1 MFCPNCGTQNADGV
15 RFCANCGNNLMPD
28 ANAAPAQPQAPYTA
42 PVQPVQP
49 VQPAPAPV
57 QPVAPIVAMPQQK
70 TNVLCI
76 VGMITSFVS
85 IITLGTTS
93 LISLILSIIG
103 LITAGKK
110 NERGKGQ
117 AITGIII
124 SSVLL
129 VSILIG
135 VIVGINNANSYRKRY
150 DDPPRRTTEYEETT
164 RRTTRETTEETTYEE
179 TTEETTRRTTRETT
193 EEPTAGTSETESNRG
208 YSLTSVGNAKTGKVA
223 LTEGKWVTFIEEGD
237 HYEFM
242 GWLMPGLKKFSFSRT
257 FISGMLHDMLPK
269 NFNFQYSFSNSFN
282 TNTHGSVRPFLFTG
296 SFERVFP
303 FDIYPL
309 QLIKACIVG
318 DVELQEK
325 LGIYEVEPEDFALC
339 EFIDP
344 SKTEIQTIIREAL
357 EVLRKEAI

>member
-1 MFCPNCGTQNADGV
+1 MFCPKCGTQNTDGV

-42 PVQPVQP
+42 PVQP

-124 SSVLL
+124 SAVLVVTWIFAICL
-129 VSILIG
+129 GVSRYMETSRR
-135 VIVGINNANSYRKRY
+135 VYEPTRKN
-150 DDPPRRTTEYEETT
+150 TEYEETT
-164 RRTTRETTEETTYEE
+164 RRTTRETTEETT
-179 TTEETTRRTTRETT
+179 
-193 EEPTAGTSETESNRG
+193 EEPTEGTSESKSKNG
-208 YSLTSVGNAKTGKVA
+208 AYLTSVGNAKTGKVA
-223 LTEGKWVTFIEEGD
+223 LTEGKWLEFIEADGFSKQVIEHQQAKDLSSGSII
-237 HYEFM
+237 
-242 GWLMPGLKKFSFSRT
+242 GLFVIDTDLDAEQAAKSQMASMEQAGAKK
-257 FISGMLHDMLPK
+257 I
-269 NFNFQYSFSNSFN
+269 
-282 TNTHGSVRPFLFTG
+282 TG
-296 SFERVFP
+296 ARV
-303 FDIYPL
+303 
-309 QLIKACIVG
+309 
-318 DVELQEK
+318 K
-325 LGIYEVEPEDFALC
+325 LGGYDAIQCYGTYPDGMILVVWHFRGDDGLMRKITVEF
-339 EFIDP
+339 P
-344 SKTEIQTIIREAL
+344 SDNTKAFSIVEKGYKLDR
-357 EVLRKEAI
+357 

>member
-28 ANAAPAQPQAPYTA
+28 ANAAPAQPQAPYTV

-93 LISLILSIIG
+93 LVSLILSIIG

-135 VIVGINNANSYRKRY
+135 VIVGINNANSYRRRY

-223 LTEGKWVTFIEEGD
+223 LTEGKWVTFIEEGGFSKD
-237 HYEFM
+237 VIEHEQAKDISTGSIIGLFVLDVNYDAETLGKSQMASMEQAGAKNIKGARVKLGGYDAIQCYGTYPDGVILVVWFFKGDDGLMRKITVEF
-242 GWLMPGLKKFSFSRT
+242 PS
-257 FISGMLHDMLPK
+257 
-269 NFNFQYSFSNSFN
+269 
-282 TNTHGSVRPFLFTG
+282 TNT
-296 SFERVFP
+296 
-303 FDIYPL
+303 
-309 QLIKACIVG
+309 KAFSL
-318 DVELQEK
+318 VEKSYK
-325 LGIYEVEPEDFALC
+325 LD
-339 EFIDP
+339 
-344 SKTEIQTIIREAL
+344 R
-357 EVLRKEAI
+357 